1 MATRIIDD
9 SKLNDIA
16 VAIQAKDSGGQMT
29 VDEMPTRIANIP
41 TGGGAKTQK
50 VNFYDFKGNLAH
62 SYTAEEAAAKTAA
75 EPLPHEKVLGEAE
88 DDPDAPAPEV
98 TEQDVIDHKAGEKAA
113 SDEGGFRVSRER
125 SGEEG
130 NNQNRRRRAVQTR
143 ERTEDGE

>member
-1 MATRIIDD
+1 MKKNRPT
-9 SKLNDIA
+9 
-16 VAIQAKDSGGQMT
+16 IQKALCLILALVMVLGMGVS
-29 VDEMPTRIANIP
+29 PAFAAAP
-41 TGGGAKTQK
+41 TGEDPP
-50 VNFYDFKGNLAH
+50 VV
-62 SYTAEEAAAKTAA
+62 SEE
-75 EPLPHEKVLGEAE
+75 
-88 DDPDAPAPEV
+88 PAPEV